1 VANLT
6 LVIDD
11 DTLRRARIRA
21 LEEGTSV
28 NAVVRDYLERFADAH
43 ERALS
48 GRRRVVEIAHSRAAG
63 TAGAARTWT
72 RDEVYDERTRWPRS

>member
-1 VANLT
+1 MANLT

-28 NAVVRDYLERFADAH
+28 NAVVRAYLERFADEH
-43 ERALS
+43 ERALG
-48 GRRRVVEIAHSRAAG
+48 GRRRVVEIARSRAAG
-63 TAGAARTWT
+63 TAGSPRTWT